1 MAGVPYDV
9 WRCADMLAVR
19 GGLMV
24 SGEAVAVEGLR
35 TAVDFYADKAARLRQ
50 QRVDL
55 EKELAEVDA
64 ELSRT
69 SAARDHLTA
78 ALEEITAGAES
89 GPEVPADQP
98 GGPGVHAE
106 KPVTDVRGPVGSA
119 GAQEQSTA
127 SPRNRQLGQQV
138 LHVLATAGRP
148 LHVKEITEAIG
159 RPVSG
164 KPGTA
169 AIETI
174 RKTCKR
180 HVTQG
185 RAVELKAGVF
195 EIAPGGGG
203 HVKGAA

>member
-9 WRCADMLAVR
+9 WRCADVLAVR

-55 EKELAEVDA
+55 EKELAQVDA
-64 ELSRT
+64 DLA
-69 SAARDHLTA
+69 SASASHDHLAA
-78 ALEEITAGAES
+78 ALEEITAGAEA
-89 GPEVPADQP
+89 GPEAPGDRPGDEDAEAQGPASDEN
-98 GGPGVHAE
+98 GA
-106 KPVTDVRGPVGSA
+106 TGSA
-119 GAQEQSTA
+119 DSPQQGATT
-127 SPRNRQLGQQV
+127 PRNLQLGQQV
-138 LHVLATAGRP
+138 LQVLATAGRP
-148 LHVKEITEAIG
+148 LRVKEITEAIG

-164 KPGTA
+164 KQGAA
-169 AIETI
+169 AIETT

-180 HVTQG
+180 HVSQG
-185 RAVELKAGVF
+185 RAVEPEPGVF
-195 EIAPGGGG
+195 AIASAGSG